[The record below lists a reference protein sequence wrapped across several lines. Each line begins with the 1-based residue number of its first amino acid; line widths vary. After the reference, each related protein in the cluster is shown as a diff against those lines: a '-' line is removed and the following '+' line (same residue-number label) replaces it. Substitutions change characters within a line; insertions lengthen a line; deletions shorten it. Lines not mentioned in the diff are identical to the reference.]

1 MNCQIFIYNNKND
14 CMEEVWDVADVLED
28 NTSVFIVKNLLED
41 CLLYALSVVYQY
53 LQLYNEEDK
62 ANYDILFYA
71 EPEEEPKS
79 QFFIFTNLPYNRF
92 LDYNLEFQID
102 E

>member
-1 MNCQIFIYNNKND
+1 
-14 CMEEVWDVADVLED
+14 MEELWDVVDIFGD
-28 NTSVFIVKNLLED
+28 QSSVFIVKNIPED
-41 CLLYALSVVYQY
+41 RLLYAFYVVFQY
-53 LQLYNEEDK
+53 LQLYSIEDK

-71 EPEEEPKS
+71 EEDEEPKT

-92 LDYNLEFQID
+92 LDYNPEFQID